1 MKFYSVV
8 ENTSEEK
15 DSESLE
21 KEYKEAREFGVVRVG
36 AGHLFFRAK
45 LKHYFIP
52 YTQIY
57 RCFRRVMAV
66 PAKMCCGRGDF
77 EMENLVICG
86 NGDVELAQIQ
96 LPGKRAAQELMKEL
110 KFRMPNGNFSVPP
123 KKENAEAA
131 GK

>member
-1 MKFYSVV
+1 MR
-8 ENTSEEK
+8 
-15 DSESLE
+15 
-21 KEYKEAREFGVVRVG
+21 AG

-45 LKHYFIP
+45 LKHYYIP

-57 RCFRRVMAV
+57 RCFRRIMAV
-66 PAKMCCGRGDF
+66 PAKMCCGRGEF